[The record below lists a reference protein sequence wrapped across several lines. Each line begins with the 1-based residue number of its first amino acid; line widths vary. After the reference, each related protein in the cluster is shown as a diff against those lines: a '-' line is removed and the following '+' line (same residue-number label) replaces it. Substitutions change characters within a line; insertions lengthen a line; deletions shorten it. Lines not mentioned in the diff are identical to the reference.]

1 MQIAKEALQN
11 DDSNEEGLTEEDLKV
26 QTVLKQSLS
35 VRRLAGPSVRS
46 SVRFSASVSLSNTS
60 IDYLGRAKLC
70 QIENCTKIV
79 CLSVFHLSLCL
90 CVSKVIDQL
99 NMDCLGHNN

>member
-35 VRRLAGPSVRS
+35 VRRLAGPSVRT
-46 SVRFSASVSLSNTS
+46 SVRLFCIVQSVKYEY
-60 IDYLGRAKLC
+60 IDYLGRVKFC
-70 QIENCTKIV
+70 RVENCTKIV
-79 CLSVFHLSLCL
+79 CLFICL
-90 CVSKVIDQL
+90 YIHMFFRPSSTIYL
-99 NMDCLGHNN
+99 TTMLY

>member
-35 VRRLAGPSVRS
+35 VRHTAGPSVRS
-46 SVRFSASVSLSNTS
+46 SVRFSVSVSLSNK
-60 IDYLGRAKLC
+60 Y
-70 QIENCTKIV
+70 
-79 CLSVFHLSLCL
+79 
-90 CVSKVIDQL
+90 
-99 NMDCLGHNN
+99 